1 MSVRVRKSCFLC
13 CSHLALRYILFPSDQ
28 LLYHDAAITTTEL
41 SHLDQGPT
49 IEVPQRTKTA
59 LLSRGRDSL
68 LDIDYAGT
76 VQAVAVDFETN
87 TLSAVSDIRKGGTPD
102 GY

>member
-1 MSVRVRKSCFLC
+1 MEARESAPMPYFSLI
-13 CSHLALRYILFPSDQ
+13 AIAILSSDQ

-41 SHLDQGPT
+41 AHLDQGPT
-49 IEVPQRTKTA
+49 IEVPQRTKNA

-76 VQAVAVDFETN
+76 VQAVAIDVETN
-87 TLSAVSDIRKGGTPD
+87 ALSAVSDIRKGGKPD

>member
-1 MSVRVRKSCFLC
+1 M
-13 CSHLALRYILFPSDQ
+13 
-28 LLYHDAAITTTEL
+28 YHDAAITTTEL

-49 IEVPQRTKTA
+49 ISVSQRTKDA
-59 LLSRGRDSL
+59 LLARGHSSL

-76 VQAVAVDFETN
+76 VQAVAVDLETN
-87 TLSAVSDIRKGGTPD
+87 VLSAVSDIRKGGKPA